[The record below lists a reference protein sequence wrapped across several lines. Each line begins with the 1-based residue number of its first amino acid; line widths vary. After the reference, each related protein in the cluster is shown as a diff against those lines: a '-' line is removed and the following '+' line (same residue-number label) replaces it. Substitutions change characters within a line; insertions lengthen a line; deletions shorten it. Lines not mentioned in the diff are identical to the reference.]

1 MLRFTCL
8 ASCLMIAVL
17 VGAATT
23 QGQEGSSTGEDVPPS
38 ADPAAEKDTTL
49 KDVQDKAEHV
59 AEDAKKKVEE
69 IAKEVDKSPQAKQI
83 SAGILQPIYQLAE
96 QLAFPMFHWI
106 AFAVMATGVVS
117 FALQL
122 VLAKLV
128 VLSKMSFSPAE
139 ILMDAHGLV
148 VSLVGLVLTT
158 QAAAE
163 NSTFTQSPFA
173 VLSAAAVGVVVGF
186 IFYRWGQSQEVQ
198 AAIARRKLG
207 SP

>member
-1 MLRFTCL
+1 MLRFIRFV
-8 ASCLMIAVL
+8 SCLTLVVL
-17 VGAATT
+17 VGAATAHS
-23 QGQEGSSTGEDVPPS
+23 QEGSSTGEDVPLS
-38 ADPAAEKDTTL
+38 ADQPAEKDTTL
-49 KDVQDKAEHV
+49 NDVKQKAEHV
-59 AEDAKKKVEE
+59 ADDAKKKVEE

-148 VSLVGLVLTT
+148 VSLIGLVLTT

-163 NSTFTQSPFA
+163 NSSFTQSPFA